1 MPTNLN
7 PCEELAWQS
16 CPVMNRV
23 NDKVKPPLIQVS
35 IPYRHSPDFLLFHW
49 FIEVKGLIRNKMWLA
64 GLEHLPDDVRNRY
77 KVVWATQNKSDRKS
91 YKKALDKRGI
101 EYADDTV
108 PVSWLI
114 RAKAEWDSKTEE
126 EKKEWNN
133 LIKRYIIL

>member
-1 MPTNLN
+1 
-7 PCEELAWQS
+7 
-16 CPVMNRV
+16 
-23 NDKVKPPLIQVS
+23 
-35 IPYRHSPDFLLFHW
+35 
-49 FIEVKGLIRNKMWLA
+49 MWLA